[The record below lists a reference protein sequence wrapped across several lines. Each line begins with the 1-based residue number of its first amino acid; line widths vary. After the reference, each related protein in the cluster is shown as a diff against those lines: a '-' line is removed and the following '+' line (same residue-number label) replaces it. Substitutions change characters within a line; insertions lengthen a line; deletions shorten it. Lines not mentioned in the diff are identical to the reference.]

1 MADGV
6 LLQTLA
12 LSLSEAANGALC
24 QIEVRTDAAA
34 LGSAASLWLE
44 LDGRMIDQPLTQFV
58 SRESSSEVSSG
69 ASSTIF
75 EYAEK
80 VAQEAAI
87 WLQAQ
92 GWKQVGSGSVKNAQA
107 TLWRFVYDAPS
118 RLPDSVTQ
126 ARVGPYLG
134 ALKAKTECLLVHE
147 YEYSS
152 RGGLSLADEVLLR
165 WGTQSRALRS
175 ADAAQPEALA
185 RLFME
190 GEAFA
195 EQAAAWLTQN
205 GWKFT
210 RRERQW
216 QRPEALSN
224 SGSTSIT
231 ITRHFER
238 KKRFGLF

>member
-12 LSLSEAANGALC
+12 LSLSEAADGARC
-24 QIEVRTDAAA
+24 QIEVRHDPAA

-44 LDGRMIDQPLTQFV
+44 LDGRLIDQPLTQFV
-58 SRESSSEVSSG
+58 SRE
-69 ASSTIF
+69 ASSASAIF
-75 EYAEK
+75 EYAEQ
-80 VAQEAAI
+80 VAGEVAL
-87 WLQAQ
+87 WLQTQ
-92 GWKQVGSGSVKNAQA
+92 GWRRVDSGPIKHGEA
-107 TLWRFVYDAPS
+107 TLWRLVYNAPS
-118 RLPDSVTQ
+118 RSPDSVTT
-126 ARVGPYLG
+126 ARFTPYLS
-134 ALKAKTECLLVHE
+134 ALKAEAECLLVHE
-147 YEYSS
+147 YSYES
-152 RGGLSLADEVLLR
+152 RGSLSLADEVLLR
-165 WGTQSRALRS
+165 WGKQSRALRS
-175 ADAAQPEALA
+175 ADSAQPEALA
-185 RLFME
+185 SLFME

-216 QRPEALSN
+216 QRPQSLSN
-224 SGSTSIT
+224 FGATNIA